1 MRYLFQ
7 LLPHA
12 NVHYRAGQSLLGI
25 SELGSMLQAMGVCSQ
40 VGSCSLGGA
49 EFLFVD
55 TETLSQGQ
63 LNVLSRHSSLL
74 MMCAQEGEL
83 LRPLAF
89 ESQDYLPK
97 DLAEVLKYKGKTSPA
112 FTRMMINMACAAAGK
127 LETAQ
132 PVTVLDPMCGK
143 GTTLF
148 CALEMGMQGIGLDVD
163 RKDLQEG
170 TNHLERYCTMHRLK
184 HSLKQGAETCGKTSV
199 PWAAYTLA
207 DTKEHFATGDVRR
220 LKFFQCDTAL
230 APNVVKKEKADVLVV
245 DLPYGVQHA
254 PQDGRKPESFT
265 MLMRRVLPAWRQ
277 AVKKDG
283 AAAISFNTLTLKRE
297 TLLSLMIEAG
307 FVPLEEKP
315 YGSLPHFV
323 EQAVTRDVVI
333 ALTSG
338 NVSKG

>member
-12 NVHYRAGQSLLGI
+12 NVHYRAGQSVLGM
-25 SELGSMLQAMGVCSQ
+25 SELGSMLQAMGINDP
-40 VGSCSLGGA
+40 VGTCSLGGA

-55 TETLSQGQ
+55 TEALSQRQ
-63 LNVLSRHSSLL
+63 LNVLSRHSALL
-74 MMCAQEGEL
+74 MMCTQEGEL
-83 LRPLAF
+83 LRPLGF
-89 ESQDYLPK
+89 ESLDYLPK

-127 LETAQ
+127 LETEQ

-148 CALEMGMQGIGLDVD
+148 CALEMGMNGVGLDVD
-163 RKDLQEG
+163 RKDLQEA

-207 DTKEHFATGDVRR
+207 DAKEHYAAGDTRR

-230 APNVVKKEKADVLVV
+230 APSLVKKEKADVLIA

-254 PQDGRKPESFT
+254 PQDGRKPESFI
-265 MLMRRVLPAWRQ
+265 MLMRRALPAWRQ
-277 AVKKDG
+277 ALQKDS

-297 TLLSLMIEAG
+297 TLTSMMQEAG

-315 YGSLPHFV
+315 YGALPHFV

-333 ALTSG
+333 ARVSG
-338 NVSKG
+338 

>member
-12 NVHYRAGQSLLGI
+12 NVHYRAGQSVLGM
-25 SELGSMLQAMGVCSQ
+25 SELGSMLQAMGVNDP
-40 VGSCSLGGA
+40 VGTCSLGGA

-55 TETLSQGQ
+55 TETLSQRQ
-63 LNVLSRHSSLL
+63 LNVLSRHSALL

-83 LRPLAF
+83 LRPLTF
-89 ESQDYLPK
+89 ETSDYLPK
-97 DLAEVLKYKGKTSPA
+97 DLAEVLKYKGKTSPV

-127 LETAQ
+127 LETNQ

-148 CALEMGMQGIGLDVD
+148 CALEMGMNGVGMDVD
-163 RKDLQEG
+163 RKDLQEA

-184 HSLKQGAETCGKTSV
+184 HSLKQGAETCGKVSV

-207 DTKEHFATGDVRR
+207 DTKEHYAAWDTRR

-230 APNVVKKEKADVLVV
+230 APSLVKKEKADVLIA

-254 PQDGRKPESFT
+254 PQDGHKPESFT
-265 MLMRRVLPAWRQ
+265 MLMRRALPAWRQ
-277 AVKKDG
+277 ALQKDG

-297 TLLSLMIEAG
+297 ILTSMMTEAG

-315 YGSLPHFV
+315 YGALPHFV

-333 ALTSG
+333 ARASG
-338 NVSKG
+338 

>member
-12 NVHYRAGQSLLGI
+12 NVHYRAGQSVLGM
-25 SELGSMLQAMGVCSQ
+25 SELGSMLQAMGINDP
-40 VGSCSLGGA
+40 VGTCSLGGA

-55 TETLSQGQ
+55 TETLSQRQ
-63 LNVLSRHSSLL
+63 LNVLSRHSALL

-83 LRPLAF
+83 LRPLDF
-89 ESQDYLPK
+89 ESSDYLPK
-97 DLAEVLKYKGKTSPA
+97 DLAEVLKYKGKTSPT
-112 FTRMMINMACAAAGK
+112 FTRMMINMAYAAAGK
-127 LETAQ
+127 LETEQ

-148 CALEMGMQGIGLDVD
+148 CALEMGMNGVGLDVD
-163 RKDLQEG
+163 RKDLQEA

-184 HSLKQGAETCGKTSV
+184 HSLKQGAETCGKASV

-207 DTKEHFATGDVRR
+207 DTKEHYAAGDTRR

-230 APNVVKKEKADVLVV
+230 APSLVKKEKADVLIA

-265 MLMRRVLPAWRQ
+265 MLMRRALPAWRQ
-277 AVKKDG
+277 ALRKDG

-297 TLLSLMIEAG
+297 TLTSMMQEAG

-315 YGSLPHFV
+315 YGALPHFV

-333 ALTSG
+333 ARASG
-338 NVSKG
+338 

>member
-12 NVHYRAGQSLLGI
+12 NVRYRAGQSVLGM
-25 SELGSMLQAMGVCSQ
+25 SELGSMLQAMGVSDP

-55 TETLSQGQ
+55 TETLSQHQ
-63 LNVLSRHSSLL
+63 LNVLGRHSAL
-74 MMCAQEGEL
+74 MMMCVQEGEL
-83 LRPLAF
+83 LRPIDF
-89 ESQDYLPK
+89 EPSDYLPK

-112 FTRMMINMACAAAGK
+112 FTRMMINMACAAAGR
-127 LETAQ
+127 LETER

-148 CALEMGMQGIGLDVD
+148 CALEMGMNGVGLDVD
-163 RKDLQEG
+163 RKDLQEA

-184 HSLKQGAETCGKTSV
+184 HSLKQGAETCGKVSV

-207 DTKEHFATGDVRR
+207 DTKEHYTAGDTRR

-230 APNVVKKEKADVLVV
+230 APSLLKKERADVLIV

-265 MLMRRVLPAWRQ
+265 MLMRRALPAWKQ
-277 AVKKDG
+277 ALQKDG

-297 TLLSLMIEAG
+297 NLTSMLTEAG

-315 YGSLPHFV
+315 YGALPHFV

-333 ALTSG
+333 ALAFG
-338 NVSKG
+338 

>member
-12 NVHYRAGQSLLGI
+12 NVHYRAGQSVLGM
-25 SELGSMLQAMGVCSQ
+25 SELGSMLQAMGINDP
-40 VGSCSLGGA
+40 VGTCSLGGA

-55 TETLSQGQ
+55 TETLSQRQ
-63 LNVLSRHSSLL
+63 LNVLSRHSALL

-83 LRPLAF
+83 LRPLDF
-89 ESQDYLPK
+89 ESSDYLPK

-127 LETAQ
+127 LETEQ

-148 CALEMGMQGIGLDVD
+148 CALEMGMNGVGLDVD
-163 RKDLQEG
+163 RKDLQEA

-184 HSLKQGAETCGKTSV
+184 HSLKQGAETCGKASV

-207 DTKEHFATGDVRR
+207 DTKEHYAAGDTRR

-230 APNVVKKEKADVLVV
+230 APSLVKKEKADVLIA

-265 MLMRRVLPAWRQ
+265 MLMRRALPAWRQ
-277 AVKKDG
+277 VLRKDG

-297 TLLSLMIEAG
+297 TLTSMMQEAG

-315 YGSLPHFV
+315 YGALPHFV
-323 EQAVTRDVVI
+323 EQAVTRDVAI
-333 ALTSG
+333 ARASG
-338 NVSKG
+338 